1 MRLRDAF
8 LVTMT
13 LLSGSVAGCGHG
25 APPDQ
30 RSAQLSTPGRV
41 EHVGRVP
48 EGGAGLVEPLPS
60 ESSPITFERIA
71 RYPEPGWNVPRSIQ
85 HAPDGA
91 TITFLASESG
101 DDVMSLFAFDVATGK
116 TSVLLRASD
125 LGSASAARSREEEL
139 RRERQRDRNEGIT
152 KHLWAQRAN
161 VLVIPHSGDV
171 FVRDARGIRRL
182 TSTPEP
188 EVDPQPCDTGER
200 VAFVRKGELVSIDVA
215 SKKETRLTTGA
226 TEGVTH
232 GLSDFNA
239 QEEFGEPSG
248 FFWSP
253 RCDRIAYVEVDERHV
268 DRVPILGFRNDRADL
283 MLQPYPAV
291 GTKNPIVRVGVVDL
305 ATRKTTWLRLPDGD
319 GAQERYFGRFIW
331 AEDGKSLFLQTLSRD
346 QKRLALL
353 RVDPATGASTE
364 MLTQSSAAWVSFS
377 PMRLLKKEKTFLFTA
392 ERNGH
397 RHLDLRSA
405 TDGKVLRELT
415 NGANGEWDVES
426 VAVDEIAG
434 RALVVGT
441 LDGPLERHL
450 YAVPL
455 AGGSP
460 VKLTSERGVH
470 GPRIDESGE
479 TWVDVHSSRDR
490 LPRAVVVRQ
499 GKVAGELPIRGDDD
513 LGALRLRTPKL
524 VTVDGPGGTRLQA
537 QVLEPR
543 DIRGRHP
550 AVGFVYGGP
559 GSQAVVDSW
568 SARLLWQHLA
578 DRGFVVFQLDNRG
591 TGGRGI
597 SFVQQVHKR
606 LGQLE
611 LEDQLAGAKW
621 LASQPFV
628 DPHRIG
634 IYGHSY
640 GGFMAALAMLEGKGA
655 FKAGVAGA
663 PVIDWRLYD
672 TGYTERYMETP
683 ATNAAGYAAS
693 DLTQKVDGLTGRL
706 FLIHAAM
713 DENVHFANTAKLVD
727 ALVAKHKAFDLLVLP
742 GERHGTRAP
751 AARSYVPER
760 VVDFFVRELR

>member
-1 MRLRDAF
+1 MRLRDVF
-8 LVTMT
+8 VVSVTF
-13 LLSGSVAGCGHG
+13 LSGHLAGCGHA
-25 APPDQ
+25 APPKQ
-30 RSAQLSTPGRV
+30 NPAQPPPAVRV
-41 EHVGRVP
+41 ADVV
-48 EGGAGLVEPLPS
+48 APLPK

-71 RYPEPGWNVPRSIQ
+71 KYPEPGWNVPRSIQ
-85 HAPDGA
+85 HAPDGT

-101 DDVMSLFAFDVATGK
+101 DDTMSLFAFDVPTGK

-125 LGSASAARSREEEL
+125 LGQTSGPRSREEEL

-152 KHLWAQRAN
+152 KHVWARRAN
-161 VLVIPHSGDV
+161 VLVVPHAGDV
-171 FVRDARGIRRL
+171 FVRDARGVHRL

-188 EVDPQPCDTGER
+188 EVDPQPCDSGER
-200 VAFVRKGELVSIDVA
+200 VAFVRKGELVSLEVA
-215 SKKETRLTTGA
+215 TSKETVLTTGA
-226 TEGVTH
+226 TEGLTH

-283 MLQPYPAV
+283 MMQPYPAV

-305 ATRKTTWLRLPDGD
+305 ATRKTTWLRLPDE
-319 GAQERYFGRFIW
+319 QQRYFGRFTW
-331 AEDGKSLFLQTLSRD
+331 AEDGKSLYLQTLLRD

-353 RVDPATGASTE
+353 RVDPATGATTE
-364 MLTQSSAAWVSFS
+364 LLAQSSAAWVWFS
-377 PMRLLKKEKTFLFTA
+377 PMRLLKKEESFLFTA

-397 RHLDLRSA
+397 RHLELRSA
-405 TDGKVLRELT
+405 TDGKLVRELT
-415 NGANGEWDVES
+415 NGNWDVES
-426 VAVDEIAG
+426 IAVDENAG
-434 RALVVGT
+434 RALVGGT

-455 AGGSP
+455 AGGQP
-460 VKLTSERGVH
+460 TKLTSERGVH
-470 GPRIDESGE
+470 GPRIAESGE

-499 GKVAGELPIRGDDD
+499 GKVAGELPIRHDED
-513 LGALRLRTPKL
+513 LDALRLRTPKL

-537 QVLEPR
+537 EVLEPR
-543 DIRGRHP
+543 VIRGRHP
-550 AVGFVYGGP
+550 AVVFVYGGP
-559 GSQAVVDSW
+559 GSQAIVDSW
-568 SARLLWQHLA
+568 SPRLLWQHLA

-621 LASQPFV
+621 LASQSFV
-628 DPHRIG
+628 DPTRIG

-640 GGFMAALAMLEGKGA
+640 GGFMSALALLEGKGA

-683 ATNAAGYAAS
+683 ETNAAGYAAS
-693 DLTQKVDGLTGRL
+693 DLSKKVDGLTGRL

-727 ALVAKHKAFDLLVLP
+727 ALIAKHASFDLLVLP

-751 AARSYVPER
+751 AAKSYVPER

>member
-8 LVTMT
+8 VLPLT
-13 LLSGSVAGCGHG
+13 LLSGSAAGCGHG

-30 RSAQLSTPGRV
+30 RSAQLSAPARV
-41 EHVGRVP
+41 ERVP
-48 EGGAGLVEPLPS
+48 EGGAGNAEPLPS

-71 RYPEPGWNVPRSIQ
+71 RYPEPGWNVPRDIQ

-91 TITFLASESG
+91 TITFLSSERG

-125 LGSASAARSREEEL
+125 LGSTPAVRSREEEL

-152 KHLWAQRAN
+152 RHLWARRAN
-161 VLVIPHSGDV
+161 VLVIPHAGDL
-171 FVRDARGIRRL
+171 FVRDARGVRRL

-188 EVDPQPCDTGER
+188 EVDPQPCDSGER
-200 VAFVRKGELVSIDVA
+200 VAFVRKGELVSMEV
-215 SKKETRLTTGA
+215 SSTKETVLTTGA
-226 TEGVTH
+226 TEGLTH

-239 QEEFGEPSG
+239 QEELGEPHG

-283 MLQPYPAV
+283 MMQPYPAA

-305 ATRKTTWLRLPDGD
+305 ATRKTTWLRLPEKDG
-319 GAQERYFGRFIW
+319 ERYFGRFVW
-331 AEDGKSLFLQTLSRD
+331 AEDGKSLHLQTLSRD

-353 RVDPATGASTE
+353 RADPSTGATTE
-364 MLTQSSAAWVSFS
+364 LLTQSSAAWVSFS
-377 PMRLLKKEKTFLFTA
+377 PMRLLQKEKRFLFTA

-405 TDGKVLRELT
+405 TDGSVVRELT
-415 NGANGEWDVES
+415 NGAAGEWDVES
-426 VAVDEIAG
+426 VAVDEDAG

-455 AGGSP
+455 AGGAP
-460 VKLTSERGVH
+460 VKLTTERGVH
-470 GPRIDESGE
+470 GPRIDEAGE

-490 LPRAVVVRQ
+490 LPRAVVVRR
-499 GKVAGELPIRGDDD
+499 GKVAGDLPVRADDD
-513 LGALRLRTPKL
+513 LGALRLRIPKL

-550 AVGFVYGGP
+550 AVVFVYGGP
-559 GSQAVVDSW
+559 GSQAVLDSW
-568 SARLLWQHLA
+568 SARLSWQHLA

-597 SFVQQVHKR
+597 AFVQQVHKR

-611 LEDQLAGAKW
+611 LEDQLAGARW
-621 LASQPFV
+621 LASQPYV

-672 TGYTERYMETP
+672 SGYTERYMETP

-693 DLTQKVDGLTGRL
+693 DLSQKVDGLTGRL

-727 ALVAKHKAFDLLVLP
+727 ALVAKHKPFDLLVLP

>member
-1 MRLRDAF
+1 MRLRDLL
-8 LVTMT
+8 LVA
-13 LLSGSVAGCGHG
+13 LVACGPAA
-25 APPDQ
+25 APAPVAKPVQ
-30 RSAQLSTPGRV
+30 AMPPATATTVRA
-41 EHVGRVP
+41 EH
-48 EGGAGLVEPLPS
+48 AAPLAR

-71 RYPEPGWNVPRSIQ
+71 KYPEPGWNVPRSIQ

-91 TITFLASESG
+91 TITFLASETG
-101 DDVMSLFAFDVATGK
+101 DDTMSLFSFDVATGR

-125 LGSASAARSREEEL
+125 LGQTAATRSREEEL

-152 KHLWAQRAN
+152 KHVWAKHAN
-161 VLVIPHSGDV
+161 VLVVPHAGDV
-171 FVRDARGIRRL
+171 FVRDARGVRRL
-182 TSTPEP
+182 TSTPDAEI
-188 EVDPQPCDTGER
+188 DPQPCDTGER
-200 VAFVRKGELVSIDVA
+200 VAFVRKGELVSMDVA
-215 SKKETRLTTGA
+215 TSKETLLTTGA
-226 TEGVTH
+226 KEGVTH

-248 FFWSP
+248 FSWSP

-283 MLQPYPAV
+283 MMQPYPAV
-291 GTKNPIVRVGVVDL
+291 GTKNPSVRVGIVDL
-305 ATRKTTWLRLPDGD
+305 ATRKTTWIRLPDD
-319 GAQERYFGRFIW
+319 QERYFGRFIW
-331 AEDGKSLFLQTLSRD
+331 ADDGKALHVQTLSRD

-353 RVDPATGASTE
+353 RVDPTTGATTE
-364 MLTQSSAAWVSFS
+364 MLAQSSAAWVSFS
-377 PMRLLKKEKTFLFTA
+377 PMRLLKKEKTFLFTT
-392 ERNGH
+392 EKNGH
-397 RHLDLRSA
+397 RHLELRSA
-405 TDGKVLRELT
+405 TDGKLVRELT
-415 NGANGEWDVES
+415 NGEWDVDS
-426 VAVDEIAG
+426 VALDEAAG

-455 AGGSP
+455 AGGAP

-470 GPRIDESGE
+470 GPRIAESGD
-479 TWVDVHSSRDR
+479 TWVDVHSSRER

-499 GKVAGELPIRGDDD
+499 GKIAGELPIRRDDD
-513 LGALRLRTPKL
+513 LDALRVRTPKL
-524 VTVDGPGGTRLQA
+524 VTVEGPDGTRLQA
-537 QVLEPR
+537 EVLEPR
-543 DIRGRHP
+543 EMRGRHP
-550 AVGFVYGGP
+550 AVVFVYGGP
-559 GSQAVVDSW
+559 GSQAIVDSW
-568 SARLLWQHLA
+568 SPRLLWQHLA
-578 DRGFVVFQLDNRG
+578 DRGFVVFQIDNRG

-597 SFVQQVHKR
+597 SFVQRVHKR

-621 LASQPFV
+621 LAAQPFV
-628 DPHRIG
+628 DPERIG

-640 GGFMAALAMLEGKGA
+640 GGFMSALAMLEGKGA

-693 DLTQKVDGLTGRL
+693 DLSKKVDGLRGRL
-706 FLIHAAM
+706 FLIHASM
-713 DENVHFANTAKLVD
+713 DENVHFANTAILID
-727 ALVAKHKAFDLLVLP
+727 ALIAKHAAFDLLVLP

-751 AARSYVPER
+751 AAKTYVPER